1 MNGLDLWGFNM
12 LEKGDMLEKREYR
25 VREMFCDMSEG
36 GRFKNIYFS
45 VEDLNC
51 EEREEK

>member
-1 MNGLDLWGFNM
+1 M
-12 LEKGDMLEKREYR
+12 LEKIRDMLEEREYR
-25 VREMFCDMSEG
+25 VREMFCATSG
-36 GRFKNIYFS
+36 GGKYINIYFS